1 MRFIA
6 LMITTVLAL
15 PVKGCSDIIL
25 SDSTRYLVI
34 DFFPATGENG
44 TVFIDLSSS
53 MVIISGANLKTIEKR
68 PPAPPEE
75 EIEGQQNEKSNISA
89 KTEVLK
95 LTVAQVNE
103 IRQTLTDFE
112 EGDYDNQLNNDVL
125 DGAAVSIMHVNAE
138 NQFFKTDLV
147 NQMTDNQRQLIDV
160 VLNALVAQGSKNKEY
175 LNYFRSNQ

>member
-6 LMITTVLAL
+6 LMITAVLAL
-15 PVKGCSDIIL
+15 PMKGCSDINL

-44 TVFIDLSSS
+44 TVFIDLSSR
-53 MVIISGANLKTIEKR
+53 MVIVRGANLKTIEER
-68 PPAPPEE
+68 PAPPGE
-75 EIEGQQNEKSNISA
+75 EINGQQNEESNGSV
-89 KTEVLK
+89 KVEVLK
-95 LTVAQVNE
+95 LSVDQVNE
-103 IRQTLTDFE
+103 IRQALTEFE

-125 DGAAVSIMHVNAE
+125 DGAAISIMHVNAE

-160 VLNALVAQGSKNKEY
+160 VIKSLVVQSSKNKEY
-175 LNYFRSNQ
+175 LNYFRANQ